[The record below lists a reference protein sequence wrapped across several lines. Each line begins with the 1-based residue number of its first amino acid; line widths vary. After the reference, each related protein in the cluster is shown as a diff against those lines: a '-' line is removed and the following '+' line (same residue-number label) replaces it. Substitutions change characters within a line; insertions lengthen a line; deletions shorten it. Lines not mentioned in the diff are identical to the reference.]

1 MPDDKRLKQ
10 ELQKLRDELAL
21 KIHLAS
27 METKEEWE
35 KLEAKW
41 QSFSANAALDETA
54 QNISS
59 AVKLL
64 GDEIKE
70 GYRRL
75 KKAL

>member
-41 QSFSANAALDETA
+41 QSFSTNAALDETA